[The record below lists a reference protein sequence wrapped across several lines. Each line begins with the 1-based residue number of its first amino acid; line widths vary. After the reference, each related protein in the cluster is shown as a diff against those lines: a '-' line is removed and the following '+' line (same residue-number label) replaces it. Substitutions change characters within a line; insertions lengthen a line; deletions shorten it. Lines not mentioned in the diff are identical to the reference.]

1 MLDIYQ
7 INPKL
12 VGLLGQDSLTNF
24 EFLNLS
30 SRVENISSNTL
41 NTVKDFYLL
50 ELSTEWKEIS
60 EEKKFQILK
69 LLQVETH
76 LKDYDLKKFCFT
88 SPRQGVQSPW
98 ASKTLNIFESCGL
111 EEITNIEKLTAIKF
125 SNKVIN
131 VSHLEKI
138 LYDPLTESSNL
149 WGFEP

>member
-60 EEKKFQILK
+60 EEKKFQILNYFK
-69 LLQVETH
+69 LRL
-76 LKDYDLKKFCFT
+76 
-88 SPRQGVQSPW
+88 
-98 ASKTLNIFESCGL
+98 I
-111 EEITNIEKLTAIKF
+111 
-125 SNKVIN
+125 
-131 VSHLEKI
+131 
-138 LYDPLTESSNL
+138 
-149 WGFEP
+149 

>member
-60 EEKKFQILK
+60 EEKKFQI
-69 LLQVETH
+69 
-76 LKDYDLKKFCFT
+76 F
-88 SPRQGVQSPW
+88 
-98 ASKTLNIFESCGL
+98 
-111 EEITNIEKLTAIKF
+111 
-125 SNKVIN
+125 
-131 VSHLEKI
+131 
-138 LYDPLTESSNL
+138 
-149 WGFEP
+149 

>member
-60 EEKKFQILK
+60 EEKKFQIFK
-69 LLQVETH
+69 LLQVETY

-88 SPRQGVQSPW
+88 
-98 ASKTLNIFESCGL
+98 
-111 EEITNIEKLTAIKF
+111 
-125 SNKVIN
+125 
-131 VSHLEKI
+131 
-138 LYDPLTESSNL
+138 
-149 WGFEP
+149 

>member
-50 ELSTEWKEIS
+50 EFYLD
-60 EEKKFQILK
+60 F
-69 LLQVETH
+69 
-76 LKDYDLKKFCFT
+76 
-88 SPRQGVQSPW
+88 
-98 ASKTLNIFESCGL
+98 
-111 EEITNIEKLTAIKF
+111 
-125 SNKVIN
+125 
-131 VSHLEKI
+131 
-138 LYDPLTESSNL
+138 
-149 WGFEP
+149 

>member
-69 LLQVETH
+69 T
-76 LKDYDLKKFCFT
+76 
-88 SPRQGVQSPW
+88 
-98 ASKTLNIFESCGL
+98 
-111 EEITNIEKLTAIKF
+111 
-125 SNKVIN
+125 
-131 VSHLEKI
+131 
-138 LYDPLTESSNL
+138 
-149 WGFEP
+149 